1 MYSTRKVHENY
12 WCSSSIACQEKEQI
26 EYLEYSMIYPQNSG
40 ASAEGQSGQGVTQL
54 VIKPFSISR
63 TVSWR

>member
-1 MYSTRKVHENY
+1 
-12 WCSSSIACQEKEQI
+12 
-26 EYLEYSMIYPQNSG
+26 MIYPQNSG

-63 TVSWR
+63 TVS